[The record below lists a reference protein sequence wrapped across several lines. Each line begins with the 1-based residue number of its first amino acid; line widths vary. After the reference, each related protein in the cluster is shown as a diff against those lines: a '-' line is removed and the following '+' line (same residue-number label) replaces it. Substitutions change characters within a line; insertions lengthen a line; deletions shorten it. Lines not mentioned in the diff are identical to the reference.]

1 MVALIIRPASPWT
14 HNTTISD
21 MVLFFRE
28 DPHRA
33 RRATPSAD
41 TPCERIDSQKQKSTR
56 LPSTQYLYDNFQP
69 TTVNSIYLR

>member
-28 DPHRA
+28 EPRRA
-33 RRATPSAD
+33 QVATPSAGSHAERRHAIRKNQ
-41 TPCERIDSQKQKSTR
+41 TPKTKIES
-56 LPSTQYLYDNFQP
+56 
-69 TTVNSIYLR
+69 TTVISISPR